1 MMSYKSINSLMDDL
15 KADIESKYNVKCYF
29 IEASTPNNTRL
40 VCRLTDDSVSKIREI
55 WHFTYNFD
63 PAYLMGA
70 YNLILGE
77 IMIGLEEKWM
87 KRLYRI

>member
-1 MMSYKSINSLMDDL
+1 MTYKSINDL
-15 KADIESKYNVKCYF
+15 KNNLKTDLEGRYNIKCYF
-29 IEASTPNNTRL
+29 IESAEPNKTRL
-40 VCRLTDDSVSKIREI
+40 VCRFTDDSVSKIREI